1 MKVVITVLIEDT
13 DEDEVNIS
21 LISSETEGDILWTK
35 TEEYPVGPDYALS
48 IVTDLE
54 MSQIKAIP
62 QRGNLIL
69 TPEKEIR
76 ELFLDALLNL
86 KLERQADEADGI
98 EHIHNEE
105 DTQAYKEADTPEIVD
120 QKPYD
125 PKLIRVDTKPF
136 STFISTADFMEN
148 TPLM

>member
-35 TEEYPVGPDYALS
+35 TEEYPVGSDYALS

-62 QRGNLIL
+62 
-69 TPEKEIR
+69 
-76 ELFLDALLNL
+76 
-86 KLERQADEADGI
+86 
-98 EHIHNEE
+98 
-105 DTQAYKEADTPEIVD
+105 
-120 QKPYD
+120 
-125 PKLIRVDTKPF
+125 
-136 STFISTADFMEN
+136 
-148 TPLM
+148 